1 MSDKL
6 VRGTAKEGQIRVI
19 GAITTDIV
27 NKAIEIQNTTPT
39 ATAALGRMLTAGVLM
54 GAMQKSE
61 KDKLTLKIDGGGDAR
76 GIIVTS
82 YSNGNVKGYIGNP
95 NVNLPANSKGKLD
108 VGGAIGK
115 DGELLVIR
123 DMGLREPYVGRV
135 PIYTG
140 EVGDDLAYYF
150 TVSEQVPSA
159 VALGVLVDTDLTTKA
174 AGGFIIQMMPG
185 ADEMLADILMYRLEE
200 IPSVTEMIS
209 SGKTIEE
216 ILQYIFEDMN
226 LKLLDSSTP
235 KYSCDCSRE
244 KVEGALISIGKKE
257 LEDIYKDNKD
267 EEIRCQFCGKK
278 YVFTSKDIKDI
289 LDRV

>member
-1 MSDKL
+1 MSDRL
-6 VRGTAKEGQIRVI
+6 VRGTAKDGQIRVI

-27 NKAIEIQNTTPT
+27 NEAVEIQNTTPT

-61 KDKLTLKIDGGGDAR
+61 KDKLTLKMDGGGEAR

-82 YSNGNVKGYIGNP
+82 YANGNVKGYIGNP
-95 NVNLPANSKGKLD
+95 QVNLPANSKGKLD

-123 DMGLREPYVGRV
+123 DMGLKEPYVGRV

-159 VALGVLVDTDLTTKA
+159 VALGVLVDTNLKSKA

-216 ILQYIFEDMN
+216 ILQYVFEDMD
-226 LKLLDSSTP
+226 LKLLDSSVP

-244 KVEGALISIGKKE
+244 KVEGALISIGRKE

-267 EEIRCQFCGKK
+267 EEIKCQFCGKE
-278 YVFTSKDIKDI
+278 YLFTSKDIKDI